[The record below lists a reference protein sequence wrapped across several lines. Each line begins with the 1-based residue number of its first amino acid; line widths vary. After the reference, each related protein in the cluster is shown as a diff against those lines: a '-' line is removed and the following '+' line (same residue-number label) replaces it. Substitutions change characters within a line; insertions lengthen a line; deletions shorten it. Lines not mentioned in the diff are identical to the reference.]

1 MRGAEW
7 IRVDLHLHSP
17 ASSTFL
23 LPSGL
28 NLDSDFEKLSEQY
41 VEETN
46 IKIAAI
52 TDYNLIRADW
62 FEQIKKKANRYGIII
77 LPGIELDVGFAG
89 G

>member
-7 IRVDLHLHSP
+7 IRVDFHLHSP

-52 TDYNLIRADW
+52 T
-62 FEQIKKKANRYGIII
+62 
-77 LPGIELDVGFAG
+77 V
-89 G
+89 